1 MIKRRASRSSFKQH
15 SVSLW
20 VSLSLSL
27 SSPSLF
33 LPLLSFVARRQIKS
47 LTFQRGRGRSGVRRI
62 SSKALVANMVLAVRV
77 FGVSA
82 FLPLRGNLRRAH
94 AARLTRLHGLLRRSA
109 LFQVA
114 LVAQILLPFRFVFTR
129 SPFRARVA
137 GAATPALQ
145 RPARLQ
151 TLSSLAF
158 VTSSAQILPFV
169 QLTLIPTPAGIWT
182 RAHETL
188 PVLVLHVVVR
198 PTRKAQVLVV
208 AFRRPGLAEISSAL
222 LPLGAVFPDARALN
236 PPRWSFLFL
245 VRVVSRPVLSRE
257 REHRDHR

>member
-1 MIKRRASRSSFKQH
+1 MIKRRASCSSFKQH

-27 SSPSLF
+27 SL
-33 LPLLSFVARRQIKS
+33 LLLSFFLFFLSSLVVKS

-62 SSKALVANMVLAVRV
+62 SSKALVTNIVLAVRV
-77 FGVSA
+77 FGESA

-169 QLTLIPTPAGIWT
+169 QLALIPTPAGIWT

-245 VRVVSRPVLSRE
+245 VRVVSRPVLPRE

>member
-1 MIKRRASRSSFKQH
+1 M
-15 SVSLW
+15 
-20 VSLSLSL
+20 
-27 SSPSLF
+27 
-33 LPLLSFVARRQIKS
+33 
-47 LTFQRGRGRSGVRRI
+47 RRI
-62 SSKALVANMVLAVRV
+62 SSKALVANIVLAVRV
-77 FGVSA
+77 FGVGA
-82 FLPLRGNLRRAH
+82 RLPLRGYLRRAH
-94 AARLTRLHGLLRRSA
+94 AARLTRIHGLLRRSA

-182 RAHETL
+182 HANETL

-208 AFRRPGLAEISSAL
+208 AFRRPGLTEISSAL
-222 LPLGAVFPDARALN
+222 LPLGAVLPDARALN
-236 PPRWSFLFL
+236 PPGLFSNFL
-245 VRVVSRPVLSRE
+245 VRVVSRPVFSRE
-257 REHRDHR
+257 RVHRDHREHSRRVRLVRGQELSTPGRCLGGGLRLHDGILVLIERPDRFLFVRTKDHQYRAK

>member
-1 MIKRRASRSSFKQH
+1 M
-15 SVSLW
+15 
-20 VSLSLSL
+20 
-27 SSPSLF
+27 
-33 LPLLSFVARRQIKS
+33 
-47 LTFQRGRGRSGVRRI
+47 
-62 SSKALVANMVLAVRV
+62 
-77 FGVSA
+77 
-82 FLPLRGNLRRAH
+82 
-94 AARLTRLHGLLRRSA
+94 
-109 LFQVA
+109 
-114 LVAQILLPFRFVFTR
+114 
-129 SPFRARVA
+129 A

-169 QLTLIPTPAGIWT
+169 QLALIPTPAGIWT

-208 AFRRPGLAEISSAL
+208 AFRRPGLAEIPSAL

-236 PPRWSFLFL
+236 PPRWFFLS

-257 REHRDHR
+257 REHRDDR

>member
-1 MIKRRASRSSFKQH
+1 MIKGRASCSSFKQH

-20 VSLSLSL
+20 VSLSFFLFFL
-27 SSPSLF
+27 SSL
-33 LPLLSFVARRQIKS
+33 VVKS

-62 SSKALVANMVLAVRV
+62 SSKALVAKILLAVRV

-94 AARLTRLHGLLRRSA
+94 AARLTRRHGLLRRSA

-169 QLTLIPTPAGIWT
+169 QLALIPTPAGIWT

-198 PTRKAQVLVV
+198 PTRKAQVLLVV
-208 AFRRPGLAEISSAL
+208 FRRPGLAKIPSAL

-236 PPRWSFLFL
+236 PPRWFFLL
-245 VRVVSRPVLSRE
+245 IRVVSRPVLSRE
-257 REHRDHR
+257 REHRDDR